1 MIFFCWK
8 WYIINLNSPAP
19 HIVVKQ
25 TQKQNNKSLANFL
38 FEIGILSKTPRSGF
52 YFLGSGQQSVAEHIN
67 RTVYAGF
74 VLASMNGKVDALKV
88 LKMCLFH
95 DLAEARTSDLNY
107 VHQKYAESDEVSA
120 IKDLTDTLSFG
131 GDVLEILNEFKERKS
146 PESILAKD
154 ADNIEWI
161 LSLREEEDT
170 GNKRAATW
178 IPSAVKRLKTPE
190 AKSLV
195 KSILATKSDEWWFS
209 NKDDDWWVN
218 RTAKKKALGKRY

>member
-1 MIFFCWK
+1 MSK
-8 WYIINLNSPAP
+8 TNTLQQN
-19 HIVVKQ
+19 KQ
-25 TQKQNNKSLANFL
+25 LANFL

-67 RTVYAGF
+67 RTVYAGL
-74 VLASMNGKVDALKV
+74 VLSSMNGKADALKV
-88 LKMCLFH
+88 LKMCLYH

-120 IKDLTDTLSFG
+120 IKDLTETLSFG
-131 GDVLEILNEFKERKS
+131 GDVLEILGEFKERKS
-146 PESILAKD
+146 LESLLAKD

-178 IPSAVKRLKTPE
+178 IPSAVKRLKTSE
-190 AKSLV
+190 AKELV
-195 KSILATKSDEWWFS
+195 KSILSTKSDEWWFS
-209 NKDDDWWVN
+209 DKEDDWWVN
-218 RTAKKKALGKRY
+218 RSAKKNALKKRF